1 METSQSSEI
10 FSLILDLGALMLKC
24 GAEVYR
30 VEDTVSRLIIAYG
43 GRAPQVFAVPT
54 HLVATAAF
62 ENGEISAS
70 RRVLSP
76 GTNLEVV
83 DKVNTLARFACK
95 KRPDAETF
103 QAILAEAANFKGYTP
118 AQSVLIYAGVSG
130 SFTVLFGG
138 SWADMLCSA
147 VIGALL
153 YFLFSFSRRVSR
165 NAIFSNIICAAVSA
179 LLAMGTVKLGLADSA
194 DMVIIGNVMLLIP
207 GVELVNSMR
216 DFIVGDTQAGIM
228 HFTEAMFL
236 AVGIAL
242 GAAAV
247 LTFLGGAL

>member
-1 METSQSSEI
+1 MEANQSREI

-30 VEDTVSRLIIAYG
+30 VEDTVSRLIAAYG
-43 GRAPQVFAVPT
+43 GKTAHIFAVPT

-62 ENGEISAS
+62 ENGDISAS
-70 RRVLSP
+70 RRVLAP
-76 GTNLEVV
+76 GMNLEVV
-83 DKVNTLARFACK
+83 DKLNTIARFACEN
-95 KRPDAETF
+95 RPDADAFRESLK
-103 QAILAEAANFKGYTP
+103 QAAVFRGYSP
-118 AQSVLIYAGVSG
+118 VQSALIYAGVSG
-130 SFTVLFGG
+130 SFAVLFGG
-138 SWADMLCSA
+138 SWTDMLSSA
-147 VIGALL
+147 VIGA
-153 YFLFSFSRRVSR
+153 FLFFFFGLVRRVSR
-165 NAIFSNIICAAVSA
+165 NAIFSNVASAAVSA
-179 LLAMGTVKLGLADSA
+179 LLALGAVRFGLADNA

-216 DFIVGDTQAGIM
+216 DFIVGDIQAGIM

-247 LTFLGGAL
+247 LTLLGGA